1 MPSGQAGATRS
12 GTASSVLQ
20 PGLGLDLL
28 PWDVLAGVG
37 QGFAGGLRVGEVFV
51 QLGGVVNRDDRGEPP
66 PVLGDVDNL
75 AAGGFVCSGGKVRRV
90 FERKLAHDVLPRG
103 GGQAGWP
110 TDVATPSGYAL
121 PSQ

>member
-75 AAGGFVCSGGKVRRV
+75 AAGGFVCSGGEGRGV
-90 FERKLAHDVLPRG
+90 FGGETAHRGPPAG
-103 GGQAGWP
+103 GGA
-110 TDVATPSGYAL
+110 S
-121 PSQ
+121 